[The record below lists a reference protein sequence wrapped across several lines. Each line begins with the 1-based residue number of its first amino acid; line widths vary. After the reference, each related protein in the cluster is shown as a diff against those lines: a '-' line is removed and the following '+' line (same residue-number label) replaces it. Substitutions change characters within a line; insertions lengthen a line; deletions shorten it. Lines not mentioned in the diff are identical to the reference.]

1 MRKASL
7 RRLPKPLERQD
18 RRDTVTPTPDQ
29 RAAEALSAAPTE
41 AGSQVGEV
49 GSEVDHLFGAGI
61 IVAVGA
67 VVQNADGAILL
78 VKHVPERRGFWR
90 GKWICP
96 GGRLSRGES
105 LLTGAIREVFEET
118 GLVIRPRVA
127 LTPFERIV
135 GRGSETRLHVIYID
149 YLADVVTGDLV
160 PASDIGEAIWVAPS
174 DLPRVWPDCH
184 EDTQRLLAIAGLGPD
199 PALATSETSQQGAS

>member
-1 MRKASL
+1 MAL
-7 RRLPKPLERQD
+7 TPD
-18 RRDTVTPTPDQ
+18 RRAPD
-29 RAAEALSAAPTE
+29 ALSTAPTQPGYGL
-41 AGSQVGEV
+41 AAA
-49 GSEVDHLFGAGI
+49 GSEVDHLFGSGI

-67 VVQNADGAILL
+67 VVQHADGTILL

-135 GRGSETRLHVIYID
+135 GQGEETRLHVIYID
-149 YLADVVTGDLV
+149 YLADVVTGELA
-160 PASDIGEAIWVAPS
+160 PASDIGEAIWVHPT

-184 EDTQRLLAIAGLGPD
+184 EDTQRLLAIAGFGPD
-199 PALATSETSQQGAS
+199 PAQARSETRR